1 MAALTATRGT
11 PTGATATPGAV
22 AASDTISSSQLGQYG
37 ADLIIFNGGAS
48 PDTVAISDAGKT
60 PAGNAGSTS
69 GGSVT
74 NGTNKT
80 FHISRQAVDPT
91 TGLVT
96 VTHTYTTT
104 VTYLLIPLG

>member
-11 PTGATATPGAV
+11 PTGATATPGNV
-22 AASDTISSSQLGQYG
+22 AASDTISTAQLGTYG
-37 ADLIIFNGGAS
+37 ADLIIFNAGVSG
-48 PDTVAISDAGKT
+48 DTVAISDSGST
-60 PAGNAGSTS
+60 PAGNAGTTS

-80 FHISRQAVDPT
+80 FHISRSAADPT
-91 TGLVT
+91 TGNVT
-96 VTHTYTTT
+96 VTHTLTTG